1 MAGSSIGR
9 TSDFGS
15 ESWRFE
21 PSPASEGVTLLGEYV
36 AEHSGDS
43 ERVVS
48 LERVA
53 SRQRDSSVVRTSTG
67 ELDRVLFEDDRR
79 GAITP

>member
-21 PSPASEGVTLLGEYV
+21 PSPASHCTTGLKTPDVSKDRGDPERIV
-36 AEHSGDS
+36 A
-43 ERVVS
+43 
-48 LERVA
+48 L
-53 SRQRDSSVVRTSTG
+53 
-67 ELDRVLFEDDRR
+67 
-79 GAITP
+79 